1 MAISSRPGRDASMP
15 AATWPPSPG
24 WVSWLVAVAAA
35 RAAVCAC
42 TTSWRH
48 CALAARWQRSGI
60 LGLASPARALFAAP
74 QVMSRQKAT
83 MARAVPQTSGRT
95 SLRIS
100 AASSHSMGALLDDLQ
115 ESVLKPRQLRG
126 HRLGD
131 DTASHQDRVHVAA
144 AVMLDHE
151 LAV

>member
-1 MAISSRPGRDASMP
+1 MAISTRPGREASMP
-15 AATWPPSPG
+15 AATWPTSPG

-35 RAAVCAC
+35 RAGVFAGAKGAGHC
-42 TTSWRH
+42 TV
-48 CALAARWQRSGI
+48 AARAQTSGI
-60 LGLASPARALFAAP
+60 RGLASPARALFAAP
-74 QVMSRQKAT
+74 HVMSRQKAT
-83 MARAVPQTSGRT
+83 IARAVPQTSGRT

-115 ESVLKPRQLRG
+115 ESVLQPRQLRG

-131 DTASHQDRVHVAA
+131 DTAGHQDRVHVAA

>member
-1 MAISSRPGRDASMP
+1 MP
-15 AATWPPSPG
+15 AATWPTSPG

-35 RAAVCAC
+35 RAAACAC
-42 TTSWRH
+42 ATTWRH
-48 CALAARWQRSGI
+48 CAVVTRSQTSGI
-60 LGLASPARALFAAP
+60 RGLASPARALFAAP

-95 SLRIS
+95 SLRNS

-131 DTASHQDRVHVAA
+131 DTARHQDRVHVAA

-151 LAV
+151 LAVQLPGRPAGQ